1 MNGRAS
7 VDRPLR
13 VKYMQLRTKA
23 LIVVTVVIALL
34 LLIMYAAA
42 QVIFV
47 NGSGD
52 LQTRVLYFF
61 AFSAVVGLTIAYATV
76 FLIEKI
82 GIGLMDGMTDVMR
95 NIRTDRDLS
104 ARIPVEGHD
113 EVSQFAIAVNETLD
127 VLQMYRRQL
136 KESEGKYRSLV
147 ESINDV
153 VWETDSDLRYTYV
166 SPKVREVMGY
176 EPEDIMGKTPFSLME
191 SGERDRLGP
200 AITDMIN
207 RKGSFALV
215 EFSMKRRDG
224 SMAELE
230 ISGLPARDHAG
241 KITGFRGIARD
252 VGERKRVGEAL
263 KKAYDELE
271 LRVQQRTAE
280 LEKANI
286 ALTESESNYRDLVQ
300 NANSMIIRFDM
311 SGRIRYFN
319 EFACTFFGYSYDEII
334 GASVLETIVPRAES
348 SGRNLWRHMDDL
360 MARPDQ
366 YMINVNENVR
376 RNGERVW
383 VSWTNKAV
391 IGRDGRI
398 EDILAIGN
406 DVTDLKHAS
415 DALKRVN
422 DTLEF
427 RVQQRTAELA
437 SAVEAL
443 QAEIAERRKVETQMK
458 SSLQE
463 KEVLLKEIH
472 HRVKNNLQIISS
484 LLSLQSGN
492 INSENPASMFR
503 ESQDRIRSMALI
515 HEKLYQARDISRVDF
530 AEYVRSLTAYLSRS
544 YMPGHGVEI
553 VIAIEGIY
561 LDIDK
566 AIPCGL
572 IINELVSNSLKYAF
586 PDGRKGEIR
595 IGLEHSDN
603 VYTLKVGDNGA
614 GLPPGLDF
622 RNTTSLGLQL
632 VNTLVG
638 QLEGTIGLSDGSGT
652 RFRITIP
659 DESKK

>member
-1 MNGRAS
+1 
-7 VDRPLR
+7 
-13 VKYMQLRTKA
+13 MQLRTKA

-34 LLIMYAAA
+34 LLIMYAAV
-42 QVIFV
+42 QVVIV
-47 NGSGD
+47 DGSGD
-52 LQTRVLYFF
+52 LQVRVLLFL
-61 AFSAVVGLTIAYATV
+61 AFTAVVGLAIAYATV

-82 GIGLMDGMTDVMR
+82 GIALMDDMTGAMR
-95 NIRTDRDLS
+95 NIRTNRDLS
-104 ARIPVEGHD
+104 ARVPVGGHD

-127 VLQMYRRQL
+127 ALQTSRQQL
-136 KESEGKYRSLV
+136 SESEVKYRSLV
-147 ESINDV
+147 ESINDI

-166 SPKVREVMGY
+166 SPKVREVLGY
-176 EPEDIMGKTPFSLME
+176 EPDEVMGKTPFDLMDA
-191 SGERDRLGP
+191 GDRGRTGP

-207 RKGSFALV
+207 RKGSFELV
-215 EFSMKRRDG
+215 EFSMNRRDG
-224 SMAELE
+224 SLADLE
-230 ISGLPARDHAG
+230 ISGLPVRDHAG
-241 KITGFRGIARD
+241 KTTGFRGIARD
-252 VGERKRVGEAL
+252 VGERKRTGEAL
-263 KKAYDELE
+263 KKAYDDLE
-271 LRVQQRTAE
+271 HRVQQRTAE
-280 LEKANI
+280 LKEANK
-286 ALTESESNYRDLVQ
+286 ALTENESKYRDLVQ

-311 SGRIRYFN
+311 EGRITYFN
-319 EFACTFFGYSYDEII
+319 EFACTFFGYSHDEII
-334 GASVLETIVPRAES
+334 GASVLETIVPREES
-348 SGRNLWRHMDDL
+348 SGRNLWKHMEDL
-360 MARPDQ
+360 MERPDQ
-366 YMINVNENVR
+366 YSINVNQNVR

-391 IGRDGRI
+391 IGQDGRV

-437 SAVEAL
+437 SAVKAL
-443 QAEIAERRKVETQMK
+443 QAEITERRKVEAQMQ

-484 LLSLQSGN
+484 LLSLQSES
-492 INSENPASMFR
+492 ISAENPARAFR

-515 HEKLYQARDISRVDF
+515 HEKLYRARDISRVDF
-530 AEYVRSLTAYLSRS
+530 GEYVSSLTAYLSRS
-544 YMPGHGVEI
+544 YMAGRGVEI
-553 VIAIEGIY
+553 AIGIEGIY

-586 PDGRKGEIR
+586 RDGQGSR
-595 IGLEHSDN
+595 IHISLSHSDN
-603 VYTLKVGDNGA
+603 AYTLIVGDDGA
-614 GLPPGLDF
+614 GMPQGLDF

-638 QLEGTIGLSDGSGT
+638 QLEGTIDLEESTGVT
-652 RFRITIP
+652 FMITFP
-659 DESKK
+659 DKGKK

>member
-1 MNGRAS
+1 
-7 VDRPLR
+7 
-13 VKYMQLRTKA
+13 MQLRTKA
-23 LIVVTVVIALL
+23 LIIVTVVIALL
-34 LLIMYAAA
+34 LLIMYGAA
-42 QVIFV
+42 QVIII

-52 LQTRVLYFF
+52 LQARTLYFF
-61 AFSAVVGLTIAYATV
+61 AFSAAAGLAIAYAAV
-76 FLIEKI
+76 FFIEKI
-82 GIGLMDGMTDVMR
+82 GIALMDGMTDVMR
-95 NIRTDRDLS
+95 NIRTNRDLS
-104 ARIPVEGHD
+104 ARVPVGGQD
-113 EVSQFAIAVNETLD
+113 KISQFAIAVNETLD
-127 VLQMYRRQL
+127 ALQTSRRQL
-136 KESEGKYRSLV
+136 EESEGKYRSLV
-147 ESINDV
+147 ESINDI
-153 VWETDSDLRYTYV
+153 VWEMDSDLRYTYA
-166 SPKVREVMGY
+166 SPKVREILGY
-176 EPEDIMGKTPFSLME
+176 DPGEIMGRTPLDLMKAKD
-191 SGERDRLGP
+191 RDRVIS

-207 RKGSFALV
+207 RKGSFELV
-215 EFSMKRRDG
+215 EFSINRRDG
-224 SMAELE
+224 SYADLE
-230 ISGLPARDHAG
+230 ISGLPIRDNAG

-252 VGERKRVGEAL
+252 VGERKQTGEAL
-263 KKAYDELE
+263 KKAYDDLE

-286 ALTESESNYRDLVQ
+286 ALTESESKYRDLVQ

-311 SGRIRYFN
+311 SGRITYFN
-319 EFACTFFGYSYDEII
+319 EFACTFFGYSQDEIM
-334 GASVLETIVPRAES
+334 GKSVLETIVPGAES
-348 SGRNLWRHMDDL
+348 SGRNLWKHMEDL
-360 MARPDQ
+360 LERPDQ

-437 SAVEAL
+437 SAVKAL
-443 QAEIAERRKVETQMK
+443 EAEISERRKVEAQMK

-492 INSENPASMFR
+492 INSEDPASTFR

-515 HEKLYQARDISRVDF
+515 HEKLYRARDISRVDF
-530 AEYVRSLTAYLSRS
+530 GEYVSSLTAYLCRS
-544 YMPGHGVEI
+544 YMAGRGVEI
-553 VIAIEGIY
+553 IIGIEGIY

-586 PDGRKGEIR
+586 PDGRHGKIH
-595 IGLEHSDN
+595 ISLSNSDN
-603 VYTLKVGDNGA
+603 AYKLIVGDDGA

-638 QLEGTIGLSDGSGT
+638 QLEGTIDLEDGAGAT
-652 RFRITIP
+652 FRIAFP
-659 DESKK
+659 DKGKK